1 MIQLPA
7 GSGFSCYRIITEAE
21 MSGYTSVKGKIP
33 SGTLTLVFSSFLK
46 GKAPSPAHPAPLLQT
61 TNLTSSNACPF
72 LTKKQPGEFCK

>member
-33 SGTLTLVFSSFLK
+33 SGTLTLVFSLHF
-46 GKAPSPAHPAPLLQT
+46 
-61 TNLTSSNACPF
+61 
-72 LTKKQPGEFCK
+72 